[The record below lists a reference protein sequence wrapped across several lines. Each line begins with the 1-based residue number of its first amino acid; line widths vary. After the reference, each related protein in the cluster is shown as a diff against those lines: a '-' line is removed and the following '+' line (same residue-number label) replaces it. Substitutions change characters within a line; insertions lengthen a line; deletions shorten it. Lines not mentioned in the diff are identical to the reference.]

1 MKRFLAVLLVGAMAV
16 SVLAGC
22 GGDNASETKSS
33 KEKQESSQEATDKTS
48 EESYNVVMQ
57 WPTLGEAPS
66 GLQDVEEAINAI
78 TEPEIGV
85 TVTLEPVNAFNLA
98 NETALAI
105 SSGEKLD
112 LCLSLLSGVGSLVN
126 TGSIIPLDDL
136 YAKYGSDI
144 EEDCGIRIKGGYY
157 GDTLYSIP
165 IAFITG
171 EKFGYVCRTD
181 MLDKYGITID
191 ENKVYSMEELGEIF
205 AKVKE
210 GEGSSFYCIGGTSKG
225 SDLFNT
231 LYAYDALGASAASG
245 VLMLGDEFTST
256 TVVNLYETE
265 EYKKFAETM
274 YDWAQKGYFSAD
286 ASTNTEAGQDMIKG
300 GNYLGWFPGTC
311 STGADDFKAM
321 TGIDMTVITT
331 VPACSM
337 TNLLTSILWSIPTT
351 SEKPE
356 KAMEFLNYM
365 YKDPR
370 IPTLLQCGIEGR
382 DYEIVEQNEMGTLV
396 DKPEDFNSDT
406 APYSQQ
412 FGVYGNRLEWPIFV
426 PNLID
431 FNDRMRKFSESVKNI
446 SPALGYN
453 FIIDNV
459 SSEYSA
465 VSSVIAQYQ
474 GILNCGAV
482 DPAVELKE
490 FNQALKDAGIDKVI
504 AENQKQLNDWLENNK

>member
-1 MKRFLAVLLVGAMAV
+1 MKRFFALLLAGVMSV

-22 GGDNASETKSS
+22 GGDNASTTKLS
-33 KEKQESSQEATDKTS
+33 KEKQENSHQAANNTS
-48 EESYNVVMQ
+48 TESYNVVMQ
-57 WPTLGEAPS
+57 WPTVGEAPA
-66 GLQDVEEAINAI
+66 GLQDVEKAINAI

-98 NETALAI
+98 NETALTI
-105 SSGEKLD
+105 SSGDKLD

-126 TGSIIPLDDL
+126 TGAIIPLDDL

-144 EEDCGIRIKGGYY
+144 KEDCGIRIKGGYH

-165 IAFITG
+165 IAYTTG

-191 ENKVYSMEELGEIF
+191 ENKVYSWEELGEIF

-286 ASTNTEAGQDMIKG
+286 ASTNTEAGQEMVKG

-311 STGADDFKAM
+311 SGGADDFTAM
-321 TGIDMTVITT
+321 TGMDMTVITT
-331 VPACSM
+331 VPGCSV
-337 TNLLTSILWSIPTT
+337 TSLFTSILWSIPTT
-351 SEKPE
+351 SENPE

-365 YKDPR
+365 YKDSR
-370 IPTLLQCGIEGR
+370 ISTLLQCGIEGQ
-382 DYEIVEQNEMGTLV
+382 DYVIVEQNEMGTLI
-396 DKPEDFNSDT
+396 DTPEGLDSDT
-406 APYSQQ
+406 ITYSQR

-426 PNLID
+426 PNSID
-431 FNDRMRKFSESVKNI
+431 YNDRMKKFSDTVKNI

-465 VSSVIAQYQ
+465 VSSVISQYQ

-482 DPAVELKE
+482 DPAIELKE

-504 AENQKQLNDWLENNK
+504 AENQRQLNNWLKNNK